1 MEEVKPSKNELD
13 PLNSNFD
20 YSILSPL
27 PIERLSSPI
36 SPFSI
41 TSSKLSS
48 APGKLHIPREDK
60 FDFHNLK
67 LETPLTPTSIRKSV
81 TPNHPKR
88 PTSPF
93 PQVRQLSPSPPPVTK
108 TITGNLFKEEI
119 SPEMMLRIKVPT
131 IPPETA
137 KKGAFPGTMFEI
149 WTAERG
155 LQCDVIPRSVIDGL
169 NGSVRWAPIKS
180 QRGKFLKE
188 CQESLEEVKIEEFM
202 ESQTVEW
209 KFVMMLKS
217 KDPEEE
223 FIPVREE
230 MESEMEE
237 VLQVEYS
244 SPPQF
249 DTVGEIIRKR
259 KFRDIPPGVREKEK
273 RLRYSGY
280 GQMNRVCE
288 YMVLHGRP
296 LPTIEEEPVSP
307 GIPHALLPHKR
318 SPPSFTHNTVLTE

>member
-1 MEEVKPSKNELD
+1 VEEVKPSTNELD

-27 PIERLSSPI
+27 PIERLSSPS
-36 SPFSI
+36 SPFNI
-41 TSSKLSS
+41 TSSKFSS
-48 APGKLHIPREDK
+48 PPGKLHLSREDK
-60 FDFHNLK
+60 FDFQNLK
-67 LETPLTPTSIRKSV
+67 LETLLTPTSIRKSV
-81 TPNHPKR
+81 TDNHPKR

-93 PQVRQLSPSPPPVTK
+93 PQLKQLSPSPPPVTK
-108 TITGNLFKEEI
+108 TITGKLFKEEI
-119 SPEMMLRIKVPT
+119 SPEMMLRIKVPI
-131 IPPETA
+131 IPPDTA

-180 QRGKFLKE
+180 QKGKFLKE

-202 ESQTVEW
+202 GSQTVEW
-209 KFVMMLKS
+209 KFVMRKS

-223 FIPVREE
+223 FISVREE
-230 MESEMEE
+230 VESEMEE

-244 SPPQF
+244 SPPQI

-259 KFRDIPPGVREKEK
+259 KFQDIPRGVRENEK

-307 GIPHALLPHKR
+307 GILHAPLPRKR
-318 SPPSFTHNTVLTE
+318 SPPSFTHNIVLNE